1 MKRLFIILISL
12 LTMMTASHSVKA
24 QQVTIDLLPGWN
36 YIAYPYPTTVEL
48 NTFLSSI
55 TPMNG
60 DIIKSFYG
68 SSLYLNGRWRG
79 AITILEP
86 GVGYHYFSNNPNTVA
101 LVWDNPIIP
110 DENVAVTTSEPTD
123 VNVNSAT
130 CGGIVASN
138 DGSYVAIDMR
148 GVCWSTH
155 PHPTFN
161 DNYVEAGNVMGSFT
175 VSLTELNP
183 GVTYYIRAFAVTSQ
197 GTFFG
202 NEVSFHTLDH
212 GYVDLGLPSGL
223 LWAACNVGAENS
235 EDYGDYFAWGET
247 TTKSTYNWST
257 YQYCN
262 GSYNTLT
269 KYCNNSS
276 YGYNGFTD
284 NLTTLLPEDDAATAN
299 WGNGWRMPTQTEFQE
314 LRDNTTVTWTTQNGV
329 KGRLFTASNGN
340 SLFLPAAGYRDNS
353 GLYYAGSSG
362 NYWSSSLYT
371 GSPHRAWYFYFDSGN
386 SGVSYDIRSG
396 GRSVRPVYSLQ
407 PGTVQ
412 SIVIAMPNDVI
423 GGIVANTQQD
433 QTITL
438 TATANEG
445 YTFTNWTE
453 NDEVV
458 STEATYTFTVTGDRT
473 LVANFTLNSY
483 TVTAAANPSQGGS
496 VMGAGTFDH
505 GTSVTLTAT
514 ANEGYTFTNWTENGS
529 VVSTNATY
537 TFTVTGDRTLVAK
550 FTQNG
555 AINGLFSVSAS
566 QQVYF
571 SRGNLQYQASTNTW
585 KFAENQW
592 DMIGSENSN
601 ISENYVGWIDL
612 FGWGTSGYHDAND
625 PYNVNYQPWSTS
637 TSPVNSS
644 YNEYGYGPSTNMT
657 DRNLTGTSSNYDW
670 GVYNPISNGG
680 NQAGQWRTLT
690 RTEWIYV
697 FYTRTTTSG
706 IRYAK
711 AKVNNINGVI
721 LLPDD
726 WSSSIYNLNNTNIG
740 SASFSSNTLTA
751 TQWSIL
757 EQAGAVFLPA
767 AGLRLETSV
776 GVGPGGYY
784 WSASYSGSNSAYY
797 VGFSDSNLST
807 NYYGDRYFGRSV
819 RLVCPAEN

>member
-12 LTMMTASHSVKA
+12 LAMMTASHSVKA

-60 DIIKSFYG
+60 DIIKSFYA

-86 GVGYHYFSNNPNTVA
+86 GVGYHYFSNNPNIVT

-138 DGSYVAIDMR
+138 DGSYVAIDIR
-148 GVCWSTH
+148 GICWSTH

-183 GVTYYIRAFAVTSQ
+183 GVTYYVRAFAVTSQ

-202 NEVSFHTLDH
+202 NEVSF
-212 GYVDLGLPSGL
+212 
-223 LWAACNVGAENS
+223 
-235 EDYGDYFAWGET
+235 
-247 TTKSTYNWST
+247 
-257 YQYCN
+257 
-262 GSYNTLT
+262 
-269 KYCNNSS
+269 
-276 YGYNGFTD
+276 
-284 NLTTLLPEDDAATAN
+284 TTLH
-299 WGNGWRMPTQTEFQE
+299 
-314 LRDNTTVTWTTQNGV
+314 TVTISVNPMEGGAV
-329 KGRLFTASNGN
+329 
-340 SLFLPAAGYRDNS
+340 S
-353 GLYYAGSSG
+353 GAG
-362 NYWSSSLYT
+362 NYEQ
-371 GSPHRAWYFYFDSGN
+371 G
-386 SGVSYDIRSG
+386 
-396 GRSVRPVYSLQ
+396 
-407 PGTVQ
+407 Q
-412 SIVIAMPNDVI
+412 SC
-423 GGIVANTQQD
+423 
-433 QTITL
+433 TL

-473 LVANFTLNSY
+473 LVANFTLNTY
-483 TVTAAANPSQGGS
+483 AITAVANPTAGGTVTGAATYEHFAE
-496 VMGAGTFDH
+496 A
-505 GTSVTLTAT
+505 TLTAT
-514 ANEGYTFTNWTENGS
+514 ANEGYHFVNWTEGGTE

-537 TFTVTGDRTLVAK
+537 TFTVTGDRTLVAN
-550 FTQNG
+550 FING

-571 SRGNLQYQASTNTW
+571 SRGNLQYQASTDTW

-612 FGWGTSGYHDAND
+612 FGWGTSGYHDSND

-637 TSPVNSS
+637 TSEVNSS
-644 YNEYGYGPSTNMT
+644 YNKYGYGPSTNMT
-657 DRNLTGTSSNYDW
+657 DPNLTGTSANYDW

-680 NQAGQWRTLT
+680 NTTNQWRTLT
-690 RTEWIYV
+690 NAEWIYV
-697 FYTRTTTSG
+697 FNTRSTTSG

-711 AKVNNINGVI
+711 ANVNNVNGVI

-726 WSSSIYNLNNTNIG
+726 WSNDTYILIYPNNSG
-740 SASFSSNTLTA
+740 ASFSRNTITA
-751 TQWSIL
+751 SQWNIL
-757 EQAGAVFLPA
+757 ERAGAVFLPA
-767 AGLRLETSV
+767 AGYRYGTDVYDV
-776 GVGPGGYY
+776 GSRGDY
-784 WSASYSGSNSAYY
+784 WSASYGDSGFAFCVDFYDGRLLPDYWGSRLF
-797 VGFSDSNLST
+797 GF
-807 NYYGDRYFGRSV
+807 SV